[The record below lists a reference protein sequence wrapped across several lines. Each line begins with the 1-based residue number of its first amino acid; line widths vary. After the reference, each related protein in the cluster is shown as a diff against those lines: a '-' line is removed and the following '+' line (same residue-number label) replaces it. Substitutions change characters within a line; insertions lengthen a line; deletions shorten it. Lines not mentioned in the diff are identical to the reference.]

1 VQWNPVYTQGVW
13 QLLLDW
19 LPIQRF
25 VVQDTSMQPTLQPG
39 DRLLVARRALSKFGS
54 DDLVV
59 LREPDRHL
67 TFAIKR
73 IAALHANGDVIVAAD
88 NPNVSRDSRDYGGVP
103 RKLIVGR
110 AIYRYLPAHRRGPL

>member
-13 QLLLDW
+13 RLLLDW

-39 DRLLVARRALSKFGS
+39 DRLLVARRALSKFACG
-54 DDLVV
+54 DLVV

-73 IAALHANGDVIVAAD
+73 VAALDANGDVTVAAD
-88 NPNVSRDSRDYGGVP
+88 NANVSRDSRDYGAVP
-103 RKLIVGR
+103 RNLMVGKP
-110 AIYRYLPAHRRGPL
+110 IYRYLPAHRRGPL